1 MPRGLLVIAL
11 AALLSVGAAAALD
24 APSDAQR
31 VAMLG
36 AGPRLVPELAE
47 QALPAAPQQISL
59 KTRTFGTVTVDHPAH
74 LARRAHCVSCHG
86 EGPIQ
91 KIEFTPKLAHERC
104 RGCHKEQQAGPL
116 TCRGCH
122 ALPAAAE
129 KPLVAEH
136 AAAPP
141 AVGGARADRGTAAG
155 AAAGVASGAAPDRS
169 TIPSSP
175 APATSPATRVAST
188 SPGTI
193 SPATVRVASTSSG
206 PARATPVARITGEA
220 SADPTNPLNVPL
232 RRVLEVGL
240 AGGSGFGP
248 AVRLLSRQENAVLS
262 HSFDR
267 VGGGRARSLGLLGIG
282 KCFSVQEGVDVF
294 ALGLGG
300 IDVVESPAATLL
312 PAAGARIGVL
322 WSVRH
327 RFVET
332 IDVSFTGV
340 ADLARSHPLGQEV
353 GGATFFATIAAGVPL
368 GPR

>member
-1 MPRGLLVIAL
+1 MLRGQLVIAL

-24 APSDAQR
+24 ASDDGQR

-36 AGPRLVPELAE
+36 AGTRLVPGLAE
-47 QALPAAPQQISL
+47 QALPPAPQQISL

-74 LARRAHCVSCHG
+74 LARRAHCVDCHG

-122 ALPAAAE
+122 VLPAAAE
-129 KPLVAEH
+129 KPLVAQP
-136 AAAPP
+136 AADPP
-141 AVGGARADRGTAAG
+141 AVGGARTDPGTPAG
-155 AAAGVASGAAPDRS
+155 AAARVAASAAPTRS
-169 TIPSSP
+169 TNASSP
-175 APATSPATRVAST
+175 ATSAATRVAST
-188 SPGTI
+188 SPAPL
-193 SPATVRVASTSSG
+193 SPATVRAASTSPG
-206 PARATPVARITGEA
+206 PTSATPIARITGEA
-220 SADPTNPLNVPL
+220 SADSTNPLDVPL
-232 RRVLEVGL
+232 RRVLEVGF

-248 AVRLLSRQENAVLS
+248 AVRLLSRQEHTVLS

-267 VGGGRARSLGLLGIG
+267 VGGRQARSLGLLGIG
-282 KCFSVQEGVDVF
+282 KSFSLQEGVEVV

-300 IDVVESPAATLL
+300 IDVVESSTATLL
-312 PAAGARIGVL
+312 PAAGARLGVL

-332 IDVSFTGV
+332 IDLSFTGV
-340 ADLARSHPLGQEV
+340 ADLARSHALGQEV

>member
-1 MPRGLLVIAL
+1 MPRGLLFIAL

-24 APSDAQR
+24 TPTDAQR

-47 QALPAAPQQISL
+47 QALPPAPQQVAL

-122 ALPAAAE
+122 ALPPAAE
-129 KPLVAEH
+129 KPLVAQ
-136 AAAPP
+136 P
-141 AVGGARADRGTAAG
+141 AVDTPAVVGARASSGTPAG
-155 AAAGVASGAAPDRS
+155 AAAGMAASAAPASATTAASRGPA
-169 TIPSSP
+169 T
-175 APATSPATRVAST
+175 APATTRVAAT
-188 SPGTI
+188 SPGPTRTA
-193 SPATVRVASTSSG
+193 PAARIAGVASAETTS
-206 PARATPVARITGEA
+206 PI
-220 SADPTNPLNVPL
+220 DVPL
-232 RRVLEVGL
+232 RRVLEVGF

-248 AVRLLSRQENAVLS
+248 AVRLLSRQEHMVLS

-267 VGGGRARSLGLLGIG
+267 VGGGQARSLGLLGIG
-282 KCFSVQEGVDVF
+282 KGFPVQEGVEVV
-294 ALGLGG
+294 ALGLAG
-300 IDVVESPAATLL
+300 IDVVESSTATLL

-327 RFVET
+327 RFIET
-332 IDVSFTGV
+332 IDFSLTGV
-340 ADLARSHPLGQEV
+340 ADLARSHALGQEV